1 MKMKSEEYSELFAKF
16 LGAKIQKDGGYHLF
30 GVVEGLTQED
40 AHYYAPKNMLFDFSW
55 DWFMQVFFAVKNRQI
70 AGTEKVEPFILL
82 GNLEKACV
90 SLAEVLRAWGENL
103 EKKQLHI
110 LQRIQEKGYNVCTC
124 GNCGQVLLHKITDN
138 AIVCFNCSEDMD
150 LSDCPDLHI
159 E

>member
-1 MKMKSEEYSELFAKF
+1 MKMKSKEYSEIFAKF
-16 LGAKIQKDGGYHLF
+16 LGAKFQKDQEYLLF
-30 GVVEGLTQED
+30 GVIECLTQED
-40 AHYYAPKNMLFDFSW
+40 AHYYTPENMLFDFSW
-55 DWFMQVFFAVKNRQI
+55 DWFMQVFLAVENRQI
-70 AGTEKVEPFILL
+70 NGTEKVHPHILAGDL
-82 GNLEKACV
+82 NQACV
-90 SLAEVLRAWGENL
+90 TLAEVLRAWGENL

-150 LSDCPDLHI
+150 LADCPDLHI